1 MFGLP
6 SIQKLIV
13 LAAVVA
19 AVWYGFK
26 FLGRLQKAREEE
38 ARLRE
43 SQGGKPAR
51 KAGAPKDGAK
61 GKSQGGQVEDLVQCP
76 SCGAY
81 VQAGSTCDCG
91 RKS

>member
-13 LAAVVA
+13 LAAIVA

-26 FLGRLQKAREEE
+26 FLGRLQ
-38 ARLRE
+38 
-43 SQGGKPAR
+43 QAR
-51 KAGAPKDGAK
+51 KAEAK
-61 GKSQGGQVEDLVQCP
+61 LREGKNGQPAKKSGEAARRRGDAVEDLVPCP

-81 VQAGSTCDCG
+81 VRAGSTCTCG
-91 RKS
+91 HKA

>member
-1 MFGLP
+1 MFALP
-6 SIQKLIV
+6 SLQKLIV

-43 SQGGKPAR
+43 QQAARPA
-51 KAGAPKDGAK
+51 KKNAGETRR
-61 GKSQGGQVEDLVQCP
+61 GGQGTVEDLVPCP
-76 SCGAY
+76 KCGAY
-81 VQAGSTCDCG
+81 VRAGSTCSCG
-91 RKS
+91 QRN

>member
-19 AVWYGFK
+19 AVWFGFK
-26 FLGRLQKAREEE
+26 FLGRLQE
-38 ARLRE
+38 
-43 SQGGKPAR
+43 AR
-51 KAGAPKDGAK
+51 KAEAKLREGKGKEPAPKAKPSKDDGA
-61 GKSQGGQVEDLVQCP
+61 GGQVEDLVPCP

-81 VQAGSTCDCG
+81 VRAGSTCSCG
-91 RKS
+91 QKT

>member
-26 FLGRLQKAREEE
+26 FLGRLQE
-38 ARLRE
+38 
-43 SQGGKPAR
+43 AR
-51 KAGAPKDGAK
+51 KAEAKLRKADGARPARQAGAHDK
-61 GKSQGGQVEDLVQCP
+61 AAKTAGEVEDLVPCP
-76 SCGAY
+76 GCGAY
-81 VQAGSTCDCG
+81 IQAGSKCSCG
-91 RKS
+91 HKA

>member
-13 LAAVVA
+13 LGLVIA

-26 FLGRLQKAREEE
+26 FLGRLQA
-38 ARLRE
+38 
-43 SQGGKPAR
+43 AR
-51 KAGAPKDGAK
+51 KAEAK
-61 GKSQGGQVEDLVQCP
+61 LRAAEGKKPQKRKAEPPTAGTDKVADLVPCP

-81 VQAGSTCDCG
+81 VQADSRCSCG
-91 RKS
+91 HKL

>member
-6 SIQKLIV
+6 SLQKLIV

-26 FLGRLQKAREEE
+26 FLGRLQAARKAE
-38 ARLRE
+38 AKLRE
-43 SQGGKPAR
+43 SEGARPAR
-51 KAGAPKDGAK
+51 KSSGRR
-61 GKSQGGQVEDLVQCP
+61 GKSGPGAGEVEDLVKCP

-81 VQAGSTCDCG
+81 VRAGSTCSCG
-91 RKS
+91 RKV

>member
-6 SIQKLIV
+6 SLQKLIV

-26 FLGRLQKAREEE
+26 FLGRLQQARKAE
-38 ARLRE
+38 AKLRE
-43 SQGGKPAR
+43 SKGGNPAR
-51 KAGAPKDGAK
+51 KSEKPKGGAEAN
-61 GKSQGGQVEDLVQCP
+61 QVEDLVQCP

-81 VQAGSTCDCG
+81 IQAGSTCDCG
-91 RKS
+91 RKV

>member
-26 FLGRLQKAREEE
+26 FLGRLQQTRKAE
-38 ARLRE
+38 AKLRE
-43 SQGGKPAR
+43 GKGGEPAR
-51 KAGAPKDGAK
+51 KSEAPKKDDA
-61 GKSQGGQVEDLVQCP
+61 GGQVEDLVQCP

-81 VQAGSTCDCG
+81 VRAGSTCSCG
-91 RKS
+91 RKT

>member
-26 FLGRLQKAREEE
+26 FLGRLQRARKAE
-38 ARLRE
+38 AKLRE
-43 SQGGKPAR
+43 GEDAKPAR
-51 KAGAPKDGAK
+51 KAAAREKASGG
-61 GKSQGGQVEDLVQCP
+61 GGQVEDLVPCP

-81 VQAGSTCDCG
+81 VRAGSTCTCG
-91 RKS
+91 HKA